1 MGQRAAF
8 FDLDKTL
15 IPGSSLFL
23 LARGLYARDYYRVRD
38 ILRFGVGQLG
48 YRLSGSESQKGLNRS
63 REAALE
69 FVTGRTQEELRG
81 MGREIAEERI
91 LPRVYEGIAKVIDHH
106 RLAGDLTFLATAAPL
121 ELAEMVAEGLG
132 MTGAIGTCAEV
143 SGDGHYTGN
152 LVGEIIHGEAKAR
165 AVRAY
170 AREHDVDLRES
181 FAYSD
186 SSNDLP
192 LLEAVGHPHAVNP
205 DGDLRSAAR
214 ARGWPVY
221 ELRTRRLPLL
231 IGIPSAF
238 AGAALFGG
246 GVAFGVWVG
255 KRRASQEMRDFL
267 DA

>member
-38 ILRFGVGQLG
+38 ILRFGWGQVA
-48 YRLSGSESQKGLNRS
+48 YRLSGESQKGVNRS

-69 FVTGRTQEELRG
+69 FVTGRTQEELRQ

-106 RLAGDLTFLATAAPL
+106 RLAGDLTFLATAAPV
-121 ELAEMVAEGLG
+121 ELAEVVAEALG
-132 MTGAIGTCAEV
+132 MTGAIGTRAEV
-143 SGDGHYTGN
+143 SSDGRYTGR
-152 LVGEIIHGEAKAR
+152 LEGEIIHGEAKAR
-165 AVRAY
+165 AVRDHAQS
-170 AREHDVDLRES
+170 RDIDLKES

-186 SSNDLP
+186 SANDLP
-192 LLEAVGHPHAVNP
+192 LLELVGHPHAVNP
-205 DGDLRSAAR
+205 DGDLRSTAR

-221 ELRTRRLPLL
+221 ELRTKRLPLL

-238 AGAALFGG
+238 VGVAVFGG
-246 GVAFGVWVG
+246 GVALGAWLG
-255 KRRASQEMRDFL
+255 RRRAAQEMREFL
-267 DA
+267 DRS